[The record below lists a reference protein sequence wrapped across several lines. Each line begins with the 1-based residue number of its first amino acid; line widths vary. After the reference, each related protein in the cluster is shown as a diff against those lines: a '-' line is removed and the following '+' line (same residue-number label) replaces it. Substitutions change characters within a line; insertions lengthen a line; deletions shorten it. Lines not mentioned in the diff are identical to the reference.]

1 MGALRADSFVLPD
14 SKRESSLF
22 FHNTGVKHMVTKFN
36 RSPGAD
42 ASGLFRRPRFVLR
55 AKRVEEIAG
64 ILANGKT
71 YPAPVRIVG
80 ADYSQTR
87 CVGGDGGTT
96 VDTSDLDKI
105 LEFGETT
112 VRVQAGVR
120 IGTLARSLAE
130 RGQELPLTPE
140 MGHISVGAAAVTTC
154 PQASHSAG
162 LAQLSSLVTELKLI
176 TPQGKQITVLE
187 RDRDLMRVLRSS
199 FGLLGVVHEVVL
211 RVQPLAPV
219 IIDYQALSLKEFG
232 ARFAAIVTGPGA
244 LRLHISPFHDRIIV
258 ERRTM
263 DETASISRSGIWQ
276 IRNSV
281 MRNVLPAFGSTV
293 GSVLAG
299 HGVRSAVVSGVQRA
313 LRATMDKNARGV
325 VMHAHEWIRD
335 LPPEA
340 WKSRY
345 TYSLWAFP
353 QTDFPRVL
361 GEYFAFCKA
370 YYKEHRY
377 RSNLVNGA
385 SRLHQDRGS
394 LFSVSY
400 AGPMF
405 TLEPSSTGDKGWDD
419 FLIDFND
426 FASAAGGVPTFNQTR
441 ALQPE
446 HVAKAFGERA
456 KLFRALRQ
464 RTDPLNR
471 LRNSYFAYLLG

>member
-1 MGALRADSFVLPD
+1 MILKV
-14 SKRESSLF
+14 
-22 FHNTGVKHMVTKFN
+22 N

-42 ASGLFRRPRFVLR
+42 ASGLYRRPRLVLR
-55 AKRVEEIAG
+55 AKTFQEIPT
-64 ILANGKT
+64 ILANTKS
-71 YPAPVRIVG
+71 YPTPIRMVG

-96 VDTSDLDKI
+96 VDTTALDKI
-105 LEFGETT
+105 LDFGETT
-112 VRVQAGVR
+112 VRAQAGVR
-120 IGTLARSLAE
+120 IGTLARALAE

-140 MGHISVGAAAVTTC
+140 MGNISVGALAVTTC
-154 PQASHSAG
+154 PQASHTAG
-162 LAQLSSLVTELKLI
+162 VAQLSSLVTELKLI
-176 TPQGKQITVLE
+176 TPQGKEMTVLE

-211 RVQPLAPV
+211 RVQPLTPV
-219 IIDYQALSLKEFG
+219 KIDYQLLTLKEFG
-232 ARFAAIVTGPGA
+232 ARFSAIVTSPGA
-244 LRLHISPFHDRIIV
+244 LRLHISPFNDRIIV
-258 ERRTM
+258 ERRTL
-263 DETASISRSGIWQ
+263 DESASVTRSGIWQ

-293 GSVLAG
+293 GSVLAAP
-299 HGVRSAVVSGVQRA
+299 GVRAAVVSGVQRA
-313 LRATMDKNARGV
+313 LRATLDRGARGV
-325 VMHAHEWIRD
+325 VMHAHEWMRD

-353 QTDFPRVL
+353 QADFPKRL

-370 YYKEHRY
+370 HYKEHHY
-377 RSNLVNGA
+377 RCNVVSGA

-400 AGPMF
+400 SGPMF
-405 TLEPSSTGDKGWDD
+405 TLEPSSTGEKGWDE

-426 FASAAGGVPTFNQTR
+426 FASALGGIPTFNQTR

-446 HVAKAFGERA
+446 HVSKAFGDRA